1 MCGLNNTNWNDIFYY
16 DESSSTCLK
25 WKYTRYNYKFGNVI
39 VHKDTDAGCLRFYK
53 NGLPRN
59 SAISVDNTSYY
70 AHRIVYELVKDVTIP
85 KGFMIDH
92 IDGNP
97 HNNNILN
104 LKMVLALE
112 NAHNI
117 KKMSHNTSGITG
129 VSYSPVANSW
139 RAIWHDGEGVQKSKS
154 FSVNKYGEDLAKQLA
169 MNARKL
175 AIESLKNDGYLYT
188 ERHGK

>member
-1 MCGLNNTNWNDIFYY
+1 MNWNDIFYY
-16 DESSSTCLK
+16 DESSPTCLK
-25 WKYTRYNYKFGNVI
+25 WKHTRYNHRFGNVI
-39 VHKDTDAGCLRFYK
+39 VIKDTNAGCLRFYK

-59 SAISVDNTSYY
+59 SAISVDNKSYY
-70 AHRIVYELVKDVTIP
+70 SHRIVYEMINNITIP
-85 KGFMIDH
+85 EGFVIDH

-97 HNNNILN
+97 HNNVISN
-104 LKMVLALE
+104 LKMALLFD

-129 VSYSPVANSW
+129 VSYSPVSNSW
-139 RAIWHDGEGVQKSKS
+139 RALWYNGEGKQKSKS

-169 MNARKL
+169 IQSRES
-175 AIESLKNDGYLYT
+175 AIEFLKENGYLYT